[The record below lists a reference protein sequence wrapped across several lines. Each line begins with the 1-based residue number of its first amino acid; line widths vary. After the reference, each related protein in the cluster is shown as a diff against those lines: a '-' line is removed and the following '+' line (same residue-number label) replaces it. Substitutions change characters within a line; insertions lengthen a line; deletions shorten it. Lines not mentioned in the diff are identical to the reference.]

1 MLDLFQDASGVQV
14 MPYNW
19 VGRHEF
25 EAAYIN
31 DLAPV
36 SNIRLLGCDVSSLD
50 HAQLRIEAVMVSPYL
65 MYLPMTQPASSCPQV
80 CTDAIAKNSASVIQ
94 QAQL

>member
-1 MLDLFQDASGVQV
+1 MFNPQLWQNKTRVGNVQV

-25 EAAYIN
+25 EGAYI
-31 DLAPV
+31 DALAPV

-50 HAQLRIEAVMVSPYL
+50 HAHLRIEAIMVGL
-65 MYLPMTQPASSCPQV
+65 EAV
-80 CTDAIAKNSASVIQ
+80 DA
-94 QAQL
+94 